1 MNDQSMVKIMQSLDL
16 DYSKAILST
25 KHFEQSI
32 ESLNK
37 QLLGMKGIAIQTA
50 KDIGNSFSSTLGTS
64 VGSKSIVDQYGN
76 AFKTVQMESAKF
88 SKSTTS
94 GFTSATVAAKDHIKT
109 VQDVGKQYDVFGSEM
124 QRRMSWFMTGGI
136 FYGSIKGAKEA
147 ISTISDVEMGMT
159 EIARVMEDSTFK
171 FKDYRDELL
180 QLGVEYGQT
189 FDVVQ
194 DIALRWA
201 QAGYNVADS
210 LKLAETSL
218 LALNTAELDAK
229 NATES
234 MIGIMAQWQLQA
246 EDLALVMDKIN
257 LTAWAA

>member
-32 ESLNK
+32 QSLNK
-37 QLLGMKGIAIQTA
+37 QLQGMKGIAIQTA
-50 KDIGNSFSSTLGTS
+50 KDIGNSFSNTLGTS

-76 AFKTVQMESAKF
+76 AFKTIQMESAKF

-109 VQDVGKQYDVFGSEM
+109 VQDVGKEYSIMDSQFQRRISWFLTGGLIFGSL
-124 QRRMSWFMTGGI
+124 
-136 FYGSIKGAKEA
+136 KGAKEA
-147 ISTISDVEMGMT
+147 IQTISQVEMGMI
-159 EIARVMEDSTFK
+159 EIARVMEDSTFV
-171 FKDYRDELL
+171 FENYRDELL
-180 QLGVEYGQT
+180 KLGVDYGQSFET
-189 FDVVQ
+189 VQ
-194 DIALRWA
+194 QIALRWA
-201 QAGYNVADS
+201 QSGYNVADS
-210 LKLAETSL
+210 LELAKTSL

-234 MIGIMAQWQLQA
+234 MIGIMAQWNLQA

-257 LTAWAA
+257 ITAWAA

>member
-76 AFKTVQMESAKF
+76 AFKTVQNIASQTGTKIEQGFRPA
-88 SKSTTS
+88 TT
-94 GFTSATVAAKDHIKT
+94 AAKIHGDT
-109 VQDVGKQYDVFGSEM
+109 VQEVAKKYDVFGSEM
-124 QRRMSWFMTGGI
+124 QRRMSWFMTGGL

-147 ISTISDVEMGMT
+147 IS
-159 EIARVMEDSTFK
+159 AAKRK
-171 FKDYRDELL
+171 HELNIL
-180 QLGVEYGQT
+180 
-189 FDVVQ
+189 
-194 DIALRWA
+194 LR
-201 QAGYNVADS
+201 
-210 LKLAETSL
+210 
-218 LALNTAELDAK
+218 
-229 NATES
+229 
-234 MIGIMAQWQLQA
+234 
-246 EDLALVMDKIN
+246 
-257 LTAWAA
+257 

>member
-1 MNDQSMVKIMQSLDL
+1 MNDQAAVRIIQSLDL

-32 ESLNK
+32 QSLNK

-50 KDIGNSFSSTLGTS
+50 KDIGNSFSNTLGTS

-76 AFKTVQMESAKF
+76 AFKTVQMEATKL
-88 SKSTTS
+88 SKSTTG

-109 VQDVGKQYDVFGSEM
+109 VQDVGKEYSIMDSQFQRRISWFLTGGLIFGSL
-124 QRRMSWFMTGGI
+124 
-136 FYGSIKGAKEA
+136 KGAKEA
-147 ISTISDVEMGMT
+147 ITTIKDVEMGMV
-159 EIARVMEDSTFK
+159 EIARVMEDSTFV
-171 FKDYRDELL
+171 FKNYRDELL
-180 QLGVEYGQT
+180 QLGVDYGQSFET
-189 FDVVQ
+189 VQ
-194 DIALRWA
+194 QIALRWA
-201 QAGYNVADS
+201 QSGYNVADS
-210 LKLAETSL
+210 LELAKTSL

-234 MIGIMAQWQLQA
+234 MIGIMAQWNLQA

-257 LTAWAA
+257 ITAWAA

>member
-1 MNDQSMVKIMQSLDL
+1 MNDQAAVRIIQSLDL

-76 AFKTVQMESAKF
+76 AFKTIQMESAKF

-94 GFTSATVAAKDHIKT
+94 GFTSATVAAKDHAKS
-109 VQDVGKQYDVFGSEM
+109 VKDVAKEYNVMGSEF
-124 QRRMSWFMTGGI
+124 QRRVGWFTSGAL
-136 FYGSIKGAKEA
+136 FYGALKGAKEA
-147 ISTISDVEMGMT
+147 ITTISQVEMGMV
-159 EIARVMEDSTFK
+159 EIARVMEDSTFV
-171 FKDYRDELL
+171 FENYRDELL
-180 QLGVEYGQT
+180 KLGVDYGQSFET
-189 FDVVQ
+189 VQ
-194 DIALRWA
+194 QIALRWA
-201 QAGYNVADS
+201 QSGYNVADS
-210 LKLAETSL
+210 LELAKTSL